1 MKLTGANMRDNK
13 FIFVLCVGI
22 SYSII
27 FSGIDIL
34 WDFGVTI
41 TPPEYHNINKKNSLQ
56 FPENQ
61 NYSQKKI
68 NALISDPF
76 IPPVKSTQSSHI
88 SGQINN
94 NISDNMSAFDL
105 EKNIFQI
112 SNEAK
117 RCFINNNY
125 GCVVELLQQRDMS
138 RLTKQHQKDLEYLFA
153 EALYK
158 TGEYKKAQDQVLS
171 LLMQNETD
179 RLCLLLAMIYESLGQ
194 NNNAKEYY
202 LKLISQYPKS
212 DYTASAQ
219 IKSRILGRH

>member
-1 MKLTGANMRDNK
+1 MMGKNLVWGLYVCV
-13 FIFVLCVGI
+13 FCSFV
-22 SYSII
+22 
-27 FSGIDIL
+27 FSDTDIL
-34 WDFGVTI
+34 WDFGVII
-41 TPPEYHNINKKNSLQ
+41 TPSEYQNVLNDNYLQSQIKQKN
-56 FPENQ
+56 PNV
-61 NYSQKKI
+61 KI
-68 NALISDPF
+68 NAVISDPF
-76 IPPVKSTQSSHI
+76 IPPVKSTLSSHI
-88 SGQINN
+88 SGQININ
-94 NISDNMSAFDL
+94 NSDNMPPLDI

-158 TGEYKKAQDQVLS
+158 TGEYKKARDQVLY

-202 LKLISQYPKS
+202 LKLIFQYPKS

>member
-1 MKLTGANMRDNK
+1 MRLTGVNMMGKKMVLGLNVCV
-13 FIFVLCVGI
+13 FCSFV
-22 SYSII
+22 
-27 FSGIDIL
+27 FSKNDVL
-34 WDFGVTI
+34 WDFGVII
-41 TPPEYHNINKKNSLQ
+41 TPPEYQNILKDNSLQ
-56 FPENQ
+56 PQIKQ
-61 NYSQKKI
+61 NNPNVKI
-68 NALISDPF
+68 NAVISDPF
-76 IPPVKSTQSSHI
+76 IPPVKSTLSSHI

-94 NISDNMSAFDL
+94 NVSDKMPAFGI

-125 GCVVELLQQRDMS
+125 GCVVELLQQRNMS

-158 TGEYKKAQDQVLS
+158 TGKYKKARDQVLS

>member
-1 MKLTGANMRDNK
+1 MRLTGVNMMGKKLVWGLNVCV
-13 FIFVLCVGI
+13 FCSFV
-22 SYSII
+22 
-27 FSGIDIL
+27 FSENDIL
-34 WDFGVTI
+34 WDFGVII
-41 TPPEYHNINKKNSLQ
+41 TPPEYQNVLKNNSLQ
-56 FPENQ
+56 
-61 NYSQKKI
+61 SQTKQKNPNVKI
-68 NALISDPF
+68 NAVISDPF
-76 IPPVKSTQSSHI
+76 IPPVKSTLSSHI

-94 NISDNMSAFDL
+94 NISLFDL

-125 GCVVELLQQRDMS
+125 GCVVELLQQRNMS

-153 EALYK
+153 ESLFKA
-158 TGEYKKAQDQVLS
+158 GEYKKARDHVLS

>member
-1 MKLTGANMRDNK
+1 MRLTGVNMMGK
-13 FIFVLCVGI
+13 KLAWGLYVCVFCSFV
-22 SYSII
+22 
-27 FSGIDIL
+27 FSESDIL
-34 WDFGVTI
+34 WDFGVII
-41 TPPEYHNINKKNSLQ
+41 TPSEYQNVLNDNYLQSQIKQKN
-56 FPENQ
+56 PNV
-61 NYSQKKI
+61 KI
-68 NALISDPF
+68 NAVISDPF
-76 IPPVKSTQSSHI
+76 IPPVKSTLSSHI
-88 SGQINN
+88 SGQININ
-94 NISDNMSAFDL
+94 NSDNMPPLDL

-125 GCVVELLQQRDMS
+125 GCVIELLKQRDMS

-158 TGEYKKAQDQVLS
+158 TGEYKKARDQVLS
-171 LLMQNETD
+171 LLIQNETD

-202 LKLISQYPKS
+202 LKLIFQYPKS

>member
-1 MKLTGANMRDNK
+1 MRLTGVNMMGNK
-13 FIFVLCVGI
+13 LLWGLNVCVFCSFV
-22 SYSII
+22 
-27 FSGIDIL
+27 FSENDIL
-34 WDFGVTI
+34 WDFGVII
-41 TPPEYHNINKKNSLQ
+41 TPPEYQNVLTNNSLQ
-56 FPENQ
+56 
-61 NYSQKKI
+61 SQTKQKNPNVKI
-68 NALISDPF
+68 NAVISDPF
-76 IPPVKSTQSSHI
+76 IPPVRNTMSSHI
-88 SGQINN
+88 SGQININ
-94 NISDNMSAFDL
+94 NSDNMPALDL

-158 TGEYKKAQDQVLS
+158 TGEYKKARDQVLS

-179 RLCLLLAMIYESLGQ
+179 RLYLLLAMIYESLGQ

-202 LKLISQYPKS
+202 LKLITQYPKS

-219 IKSRILGRH
+219 IKFRILGRH

>member
-1 MKLTGANMRDNK
+1 MPT
-13 FIFVLCVGI
+13 
-22 SYSII
+22 
-27 FSGIDIL
+27 
-34 WDFGVTI
+34 
-41 TPPEYHNINKKNSLQ
+41 
-56 FPENQ
+56 
-61 NYSQKKI
+61 
-68 NALISDPF
+68 
-76 IPPVKSTQSSHI
+76 
-88 SGQINN
+88 
-94 NISDNMSAFDL
+94 FDL

-117 RCFINNNY
+117 KCFIINNY

-158 TGEYKKAQDQVLS
+158 TGEYKKAQDKVLS

-202 LKLISQYPKS
+202 LKLISKYPKS

>member
-1 MKLTGANMRDNK
+1 MGKKLVWVFCS
-13 FIFVLCVGI
+13 FIF
-22 SYSII
+22 SEN
-27 FSGIDIL
+27 DIL
-34 WDFGVTI
+34 WDFGVII
-41 TPPEYHNINKKNSLQ
+41 TPPEYQNVLMDNSLQ
-56 FPENQ
+56 
-61 NYSQKKI
+61 SQTKQKNPNVKI
-68 NALISDPF
+68 NAVISDPF
-76 IPPVKSTQSSHI
+76 IPPVKSTLSSHI

-94 NISDNMSAFDL
+94 NISANITAFDL
-105 EKNIFQI
+105 EKNIFQV

-125 GCVVELLQQRDMS
+125 GCVIELLQQRDMS

-171 LLMQNETD
+171 LIMQNETD

>member
-1 MKLTGANMRDNK
+1 MRLTGVNMMGKKLVWGLNVC
-13 FIFVLCVGI
+13 IFCSFV
-22 SYSII
+22 
-27 FSGIDIL
+27 FSENDIL
-34 WDFGVTI
+34 WDFGVII
-41 TPPEYHNINKKNSLQ
+41 TPPEYQNVLKNNSLQ
-56 FPENQ
+56 
-61 NYSQKKI
+61 SQTKQKNPNVKI
-68 NALISDPF
+68 NAVISDPF
-76 IPPVKSTQSSHI
+76 IPPVKGTLSSHI

-94 NISDNMSAFDL
+94 NISDNISAFDL

-138 RLTKQHQKDLEYLFA
+138 RLTKQHQKDIKYLFA

>member
-1 MKLTGANMRDNK
+1 MLYPLGFWCHNN
-13 FIFVLCVGI
+13 
-22 SYSII
+22 
-27 FSGIDIL
+27 
-34 WDFGVTI
+34 
-41 TPPEYHNINKKNSLQ
+41 PPEYQNVLNENSLQ
-56 FPENQ
+56 
-61 NYSQKKI
+61 SQTKQKNPNVKI
-68 NALISDPF
+68 NAVISDPF
-76 IPPVKSTQSSHI
+76 IPPVKSTLSSHI
-88 SGQINN
+88 SEQIHINN
-94 NISDNMSAFDL
+94 SDNMPTLDL
-105 EKNIFQI
+105 EKNIFQV

-125 GCVVELLQQRDMS
+125 SCVVALLQKRDMS

-158 TGEYKKAQDQVLS
+158 TGEYRKARDQVLS

-202 LKLISQYPKS
+202 LKLIVQYPKS